1 MVLQKQTLQ
10 LPHLRRMSL
19 NYFVLRNTKRKLF
32 LRDIYIFIYIYFLT
46 DREVLSANSENR
58 KQYLTLV
65 AEHVWGLLAP
75 KLYTGKHCKAK
86 QTKKKETHDFDCTK
100 YIKYYS
106 PKAQLHALY
115 HKQHK
120 KVSSFAFELCTCL
133 PRNRVT
139 YVCMCACVV
148 LRLLSTG
155 WKASPVDAFGE
166 GQDDAVLRPTNDE
179 RALLTPSELHQTFS
193 FTGGQASLLLL
204 PLCPGDLRL
213 DPGQK
218 KQPSHTIWPVTHLF

>member
-32 LRDIYIFIYIYFLT
+32 LRDIYIYLYIYFLT

-86 QTKKKETHDFDCTK
+86 QTKKKKKRMILTAQNISNIIHPRLNFMHFIISNTK
-100 YIKYYS
+100 KS
-106 PKAQLHALY
+106 
-115 HKQHK
+115 
-120 KVSSFAFELCTCL
+120 V
-133 PRNRVT
+133 
-139 YVCMCACVV
+139 
-148 LRLLSTG
+148 
-155 WKASPVDAFGE
+155 
-166 GQDDAVLRPTNDE
+166 
-179 RALLTPSELHQTFS
+179 
-193 FTGGQASLLLL
+193 LLLL
-204 PLCPGDLRL
+204 SCVLAYLETGWRMCVCARV
-213 DPGQK
+213 
-218 KQPSHTIWPVTHLF
+218 WC